1 MKHTFKILLSGL
13 ASVLLLSSCEKVIDV
28 DLNEKDPKIVIEG
41 KINDGPGPYLVRL
54 STTVNFDESNTFPG
68 MDNALVI
75 VTDNFSLQDTL
86 TSVGNGYYRT
96 TSLTGIP
103 GHSYSLFVRMPDGK
117 EFIATSRMPEKVV
130 LDTIIVDSLE
140 FFGEKAI
147 IFTPI
152 YSDPIPEGNRYRFI
166 LTHNVELLDD
176 IIVFDDRWNN
186 GLINSRPIFADA
198 EFESGDS
205 VFIEMQDIDMG
216 VFDYFN
222 SLALMND
229 GQSAS
234 PANPLSN
241 IQGGALGYFSAN
253 TVQRR
258 TVIIP

>member
-1 MKHTFKILLSGL
+1 MKNTFKILLSGL
-13 ASVLLLSSCEKVIDV
+13 ASAILMSSCEKVIDV

-41 KINDGPGPYLVRL
+41 KINDEPGPYYVRL
-54 STTVNFDESNTFPG
+54 SSTVNFDETNTFPG
-68 MDNALVI
+68 LDNALVI

-96 TSLTGIP
+96 TNLSGTTG
-103 GHSYSLFVRMPDGK
+103 HTYSLYVRMTDGK
-117 EFIATSRMPEKVV
+117 EFTASSRMPEKVA
-130 LDTIIVDSLE
+130 LDTVVVDSLE
-140 FFGEKAI
+140 FFGQKAV
-147 IFTPI
+147 IFTPV
-152 YSDPIPEGNRYRFI
+152 YSDPVPEGNRYRFI

-176 IIVFDDRWNN
+176 IILFDDRWNN
-186 GLINSRPIFADA
+186 GLTNTRPIFADA

-241 IQGGALGYFSAN
+241 IQGGALGYFSAH